1 MWDLRS
7 PTRFQT
13 CVSCIARRT
22 LNLWATR
29 EVPAKVFTTQ
39 ETVLTGDENA
49 SFLTYRCWESEL
61 MLLLQRAI
69 CQYASRAPQIYIR
82 FEPLLYIM
90 HKDVFTRMLNKALF
104 IRIRG
109 GGEGGV
115 DSNIRGF
122 RIHLISQFIY

>member
-1 MWDLRS
+1 
-7 PTRFQT
+7 
-13 CVSCIARRT
+13 
-22 LNLWATR
+22 
-29 EVPAKVFTTQ
+29 
-39 ETVLTGDENA
+39 
-49 SFLTYRCWESEL
+49 

-69 CQYASRAPQIYIR
+69 CQYASRGPQIYIW

-104 IRIRG
+104 IRITG

-122 RIHLISQFIY
+122 RIHLINQFIY